1 MIYYVSKEGAI
12 LTMCTAVTLKTKDFY
27 FGRTL
32 DNPFSYGEE
41 IVISPEKFEFNFN
54 SPPIYD
60 NHLAII
66 GMAHIENGYPLYY
79 DAMNEKGL
87 CIAGLNF
94 VCNAVYAQPEK
105 GKNNIAVYELI
116 PYILKQCQSVTQAKD
131 LLESI
136 NLCDIPFSEKMPTA
150 SLHWLIAD
158 KNEAITVESVKDG
171 LKVYD
176 NPIGVLTNNPP
187 FEMQM
192 FNLNNFMQLSPA
204 APKNTFSDAVELSAY
219 SHGMGALGLPG
230 DLSSQSRF
238 VRAAFTKLNSVC
250 DNDEKSSVSQF
261 FHISDSVSQTRGCCD
276 TGNGEYEITLYT
288 SCCNADKGIYYY
300 TTYGNQ
306 QITAVNL
313 NKADLDSDK
322 ITRYPLI
329 TEQQINYV

>member
-1 MIYYVSKEGAI
+1 
-12 LTMCTAVTLKTKDFY
+12 MCTAATLKTKNFY

-41 IVISPEKFEFNFN
+41 IVISPKNFDFNFHT
-54 SPPIYD
+54 PPIFND
-60 NHLAII
+60 SFAVI

-94 VCNAVYAQPEK
+94 VGNAFYHKPEN

-116 PYILKQCQSVTQAKD
+116 PYILKQCKSVKQARK
-131 LLESI
+131 LLENI
-136 NLCDIPFSEKMPTA
+136 KLCDIPFSEKIPTA

-158 KNEAITVESVKDG
+158 KSEAITVESVKAG
-171 LKVYD
+171 LMIYD

-192 FNLNNFMQLSPA
+192 FNLNHFMQLSPA
-204 APKNTFSDAVELSAY
+204 TPKNTFSKAVRLSAY
-219 SHGMGALGLPG
+219 SHGLGALGLPG

-250 DNDEKSSVSQF
+250 DGDEKSSISQF
-261 FHISDSVSQTRGCCD
+261 FHILGSVNQTRGCCD

-288 SCCNADKGIYYY
+288 SCCNADKGIYCY
-300 TTYGNQ
+300 TTYDNR
-306 QITAVNL
+306 QITAVDM
-313 NKADLDSDK
+313 NKTDLDSGK
-322 ITRYPLI
+322 ITSYPLI
-329 TEQQINYV
+329 TEQQINYI

>member
-1 MIYYVSKEGAI
+1 
-12 LTMCTAVTLKTKDFY
+12 MCTAATLKTKDFY

-41 IVISPEKFEFNFN
+41 IVISPKNFDFSFN
-54 SPPIYD
+54 SSPVFG
-60 NHLAII
+60 NRFAII

-94 VCNAVYAQPEK
+94 VGNAFYPEPEK
-105 GKNNIAVYELI
+105 GQNNIAVYELI
-116 PYILKQCQSVTQAKD
+116 PYILKQCQSVKQVKE

-136 NLCDIPFSEKMPTA
+136 NLCDIPFSESLSTA

-171 LKVYD
+171 LKVYE
-176 NPIGVLTNNPP
+176 NPIGILTNNPP
-187 FEMQM
+187 FEIQM
-192 FNLNNFMQLSPA
+192 FNLNNFMQLSSNT
-204 APKNTFSDAVELSAY
+204 PKNTFSKAVELSAY

-238 VRAAFTKLNSVC
+238 VRASFTKLNSVC
-250 DNDEKSSVSQF
+250 EGDEKSSVSQF
-261 FHISDSVSQTRGCCD
+261 FHILGSVNQTRGCCD
-276 TGNGEYEITLYT
+276 TGDGKYEITLYT

-300 TTYGNQ
+300 STYGNR
-306 QITAVNL
+306 QITAIDM
-313 NKADLDSDK
+313 NKADLNSNM
-322 ITRYPLI
+322 ITSYSLI
-329 TEQQINYV
+329 TEQQINYI

>member
-1 MIYYVSKEGAI
+1 
-12 LTMCTAVTLKTKDFY
+12 MCTAATLKTKDFY

-41 IVISPEKFEFNFN
+41 IVISPRNFDFGFN
-54 SPPIYD
+54 SPFIYG
-60 NHLAII
+60 NRFAII
-66 GMAHIENGYPLYY
+66 GMAHVENGYPLYY
-79 DAMNEKGL
+79 DAMNENGL

-94 VCNAVYAQPEK
+94 VGNAFYATPEK
-105 GKNNIAVYELI
+105 GINNIAVYELI

-136 NLCDIPFSEKMPTA
+136 NLCDIPFSEKLPTA

-158 KNEAITVESVKDG
+158 KNEAITVESVKSG
-171 LKVYD
+171 LKIYD

-187 FEMQM
+187 FEMQL
-192 FNLNNFMQLSPA
+192 FNLNNFMRLSTA
-204 APKNTFSDAVELSAY
+204 APKNTFSDAVDLSVY
-219 SHGMGALGLPG
+219 SHGMGAMGLPG

-250 DNDEKSSVSQF
+250 DSDEKSSVSQF
-261 FHISDSVSQTRGCCD
+261 FHISDTVNQTRGCCD

-300 TTYGNQ
+300 TTYENR
-306 QITAVNL
+306 QITAVDM
-313 NKADLDSDK
+313 NKADLDSGS
-322 ITRYPLI
+322 IACHPLI
-329 TEQQINYV
+329 TEQQINYA